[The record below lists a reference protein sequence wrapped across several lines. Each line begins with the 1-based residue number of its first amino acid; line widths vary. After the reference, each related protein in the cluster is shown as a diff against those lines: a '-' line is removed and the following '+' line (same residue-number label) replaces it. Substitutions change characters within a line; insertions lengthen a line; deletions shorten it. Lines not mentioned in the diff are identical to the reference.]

1 MNKIAPISG
10 LLCEL
15 EAGIQRLTSSNA
27 GLMTGPGTNTYILGK
42 EETIVIDPGPEIP
55 EHIDKIL
62 ECTNGNIFSILVTH
76 THFDHSPATCLLAK
90 ETGAKVLGI
99 SPPPLDHQ
107 DMTFFP
113 DQELKDGDT
122 LETKELKLTAI
133 YTPGH
138 ASNHMCYFHDEYRC
152 LFSGDHIIDGSTVVI
167 NPPDGDMGDY
177 LNSLERIRLINIE
190 NIFPGHGSV
199 IDNPRE
205 VIEGTI
211 KHRIKR
217 ELKVIECLKVHPKV
231 SLSDLVQYV
240 YEDTDKSLYFL
251 AERSLLAHLLKL
263 KKEGRSNVVNDCWQL
278 FSSN

>member
-1 MNKIAPISG
+1 MNKIAPIAG

-15 EAGIQRLTSSNA
+15 EAGIQRLTSPNA

-42 EETIVIDPGPEIP
+42 EEPIVIDPGPEIP
-55 EHIDKIL
+55 EHIDRIL
-62 ECTNGNIFSILVTH
+62 EFTNGDIFSILVTH
-76 THFDHSPATCLLAK
+76 THLDHSPATHLLAK

-107 DMTFFP
+107 DTTFTP
-113 DQELKDGDT
+113 DKELKDGDT

-138 ASNHMCYFHDEYRC
+138 ASNHMCYFYDEYRC

-167 NPPDGDMGDY
+167 NPPDGDMYDY
-177 LNSLERIRLINIE
+177 LYSLERIKLINIK
-190 NIFPGHGSV
+190 NILPGHGSV

-205 VIEGTI
+205 IIEETV

-217 ELKVIECLKVHPKV
+217 ESKVIECLRAHPKV
-231 SLSDLVQYV
+231 TLSELVQYV
-240 YEDTDKSLYFL
+240 YDDIDKSLYFL

-263 KKEGRSNVVNDCWQL
+263 KKEDRVNVTNDCWQL

>member
-1 MNKIAPISG
+1 MSKIAPIAG

-15 EAGIQRLTSSNA
+15 KGGIQRLTSPNA

-42 EETIVIDPGPEIP
+42 EEHIVIDPGPEIP
-55 EHIDKIL
+55 EHIDRIL
-62 ECTNGNIFSILVTH
+62 EFTNGNIFSILVTH
-76 THFDHSPATCLLAK
+76 THHDHSPATHQLVN

-107 DMTFFP
+107 DITFSP
-113 DQELKDGDT
+113 DKELKDGDT
-122 LETKELKLTAI
+122 IETKELKLTAI

-167 NPPDGDMGDY
+167 NPPDGDMYDY
-177 LNSLERIRLINIE
+177 LNSLEKIRLINIE

-205 VIEGTI
+205 VIEATI

-217 ELKVIECLKVHPKV
+217 ESKVIECLRTHPKA
-231 SLSDLVQYV
+231 SLSDLVNCAY
-240 YEDTDKSLYFL
+240 DDIDKSLYFL

-263 KKEGRSNVVNDCWQL
+263 KKDDRVSVTNDCWQL